1 MANVGGLN
9 LRAGQTGN
17 QEGDAP
23 VVRATVGPHVEF
35 LVAIDAVAAARS
47 KDRVEGLIIHDCPG

>member
-1 MANVGGLN
+1 MGGLN